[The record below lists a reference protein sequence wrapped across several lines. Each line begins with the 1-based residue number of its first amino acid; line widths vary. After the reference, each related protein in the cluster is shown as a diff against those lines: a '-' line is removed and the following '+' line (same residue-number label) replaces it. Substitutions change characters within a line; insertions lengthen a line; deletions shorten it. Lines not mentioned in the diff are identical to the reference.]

1 MTEKAAKKA
10 APRGAEAPESAAVA
24 PATGTEIERS
34 GHPLAYVPRL
44 LIGLLDDVR
53 TIATS
58 VTVLPEVARSL
69 SVIEARVSSMDDEV
83 RKMRQG
89 VDALG
94 GDVGGL
100 RETMEPLESELRE
113 MHTALHPLR
122 RFSSRMRRGS
132 GS

>member
-10 APRGAEAPESAAVA
+10 APSGAEAPESAAVT
-24 PATGTEIERS
+24 PTTGSEIERS
-34 GHPLAYVPRL
+34 VHPLAYVPRL

-100 RETMEPLESELRE
+100 RETMEPLESELKE

-122 RFSSRMRRGS
+122 RFSSKMRRGS

>member
-1 MTEKAAKKA
+1 MTEEAAKNESLA
-10 APRGAEAPESAAVA
+10 GA
-24 PATGTEIERS
+24 EIERS
-34 GHPLAYVPRL
+34 GGNPLAYVPRL

-69 SVIEARVSSMDDEV
+69 SVIEQRVTSMDEEV

-89 VDALG
+89 VDGLG
-94 GDVGGL
+94 GDVDGL
-100 RETMEPLESELRE
+100 RQTMEPLESELRE
-113 MHTALHPLR
+113 MHTTLRPLR
-122 RFSSRMRRGS
+122 RFSSKMRRGS

>member
-1 MTEKAAKKA
+1 MS
-10 APRGAEAPESAAVA
+10 ESSEQREVER
-24 PATGTEIERS
+24 PATGSEIERA
-34 GHPLAYVPRL
+34 GGNPLAYVPRL

-58 VTVLPEVARSL
+58 VTILPEVARTL
-69 SVIEARVSSMDDEV
+69 SQIEARVTSMDEEV
-83 RKMRQG
+83 RKMRRG

-113 MHTALHPLR
+113 MHHVLHPLR
-122 RFSSRMRRGS
+122 RVSSRMRRGS

>member
-1 MTEKAAKKA
+1 MTEETAKTESLA
-10 APRGAEAPESAAVA
+10 GA
-24 PATGTEIERS
+24 EIERS
-34 GHPLAYVPRL
+34 GGNPLAYVPRL

-69 SVIEARVSSMDDEV
+69 SVIEARVTSMDDEV
-83 RKMRQG
+83 RKMRRG

-94 GDVGGL
+94 GDVDGL
-100 RETMEPLESELRE
+100 RQTMEPLESELRE
-113 MHTALHPLR
+113 MHTTLHPLR
-122 RFSSRMRRGS
+122 RFSSKVRRGP